1 MTVCPEILRIP
12 KYSRFLFDR
21 VGDFLSGGLTF
32 AKMQEMQKRLHEKYY
47 EKWGGLSPDKSREKL
62 LWLYGELGEAADVIK
77 KKGSGE
83 IMSDEAVRRHF
94 IEEMCDVLMYYND
107 VLLCFDISPEELEEI
122 YFEKNNRNMGRW

>member
-1 MTVCPEILRIP
+1 M
-12 KYSRFLFDR
+12 S
-21 VGDFLSGGLTF
+21 GLTF
-32 AKMQEMQKRLHEKYY
+32 EKMQEMQKRLQEKYY
-47 EKWGGLSPDKSREKL
+47 DKWGGLSPDKSREKL

-77 KKGSGE
+77 KKGSSE

-122 YFEKNNRNMGRW
+122 YFEKHNSNMGRW